1 MVPGEVL
8 HEERVPIKHDAD
20 VLIAYQK
27 GRALAAGLDF
37 SSEGQMIIVIAIMEV
52 ARNIVRYAG
61 DGEIVL
67 GIVRQNGKRG
77 IFVVARDSGPGI
89 PNVTRALTD
98 GYATGGGLGLGL
110 SGARRLMDE
119 FVIASEVGKG
129 TTIEMKKW
137 RR

>member
-1 MVPGEVL
+1 MVPSEIL

-27 GRALAAGLDF
+27 ARALATRLDF
-37 SSEGQMIIVIAIMEV
+37 SSEGQMVIVIAIMEV

-61 DGEIVL
+61 EGEIVL
-67 GIVRQNGKRG
+67 SIVRQNGKCG
-77 IFVVARDSGPGI
+77 ILVVARDNGPGI
-89 PNVTRALTD
+89 PNVKRALQD
-98 GYATGGGLGLGL
+98 GYSTGGGLGLGL

-119 FVIASEVGKG
+119 FVIASEAGKG

-137 RR
+137 R